1 MNQKSWQRPSIIFL
15 MLLTVLFFYPISNTW
30 AAEEG
35 HSPQLEDKN
44 RMALYYKTSALTHV
58 QWPLLA
64 AIDQFERNC
73 RRARK
78 DLSDPTGLIGISID
92 PNVWTG
98 PLNPNKKDTDPF
110 SIMLFEGLGKDGN
123 GDGKANPNDS
133 EDVLYSIATYIASY
147 GTDEDSEKEAIW
159 NYYHRDQSVTV
170 IFEIE
175 RLYNHFHSIDLS
187 AHGFPVPLRSNYD
200 YKSTWG
206 ASRGWGGRRIHEGTD
221 IFANYGT
228 PVRATA
234 YGVIE
239 LKGWNKFGG
248 WRVGIRDTN
257 NLYHYFGHL
266 GGFEKGIHV
275 GSIVKPGDIIGY
287 VGSTGY
293 GPPGTSGKFPPH
305 LHYGIYKYNGKTEYS
320 FDPYP
325 SLRRWE
331 RQAYQERRKKK
342 N

>member
-1 MNQKSWQRPSIIFL
+1 MKQTSWQRPLILCMSLFTL
-15 MLLTVLFFYPISNTW
+15 LFFYSASSAF
-30 AAEEG
+30 AAEG
-35 HSPQLEDKN
+35 QSAQSEDKS
-44 RMALYYKTSALTHV
+44 RMALYLKTAALTNV
-58 QWPLLA
+58 PWPLLA

-73 RRARK
+73 RQARR
-78 DLSDPTGLIGISID
+78 DLPDPKGIVGISINPD
-92 PNVWTG
+92 LWVG
-98 PLNPNKKDTDPF
+98 ALNPNKKDTNPL
-110 SIMLFEGLGKDGN
+110 SIMFFDGYGRDGN
-123 GDGKANPNDS
+123 GDGKADQNDP
-133 EDVLYSIATYIASY
+133 EDVLFSMATYIASY
-147 GTDEDSEKEAIW
+147 GLDERSEKEALW
-159 NYYHRDQSVTV
+159 NFYHRDQSVTV
-170 IFEIE
+170 IFEID
-175 RLYNHFHSIDLS
+175 RLYEHFHSIDLS
-187 AHGFPVPLRSNYD
+187 AHEFPIPLRSNYD

-228 PVRATA
+228 PVKATS
-234 YGVIE
+234 YGVVE

-275 GSIVKPGDIIGY
+275 GSIVKPGDVIGY

-331 RQAYQERRKKK
+331 RQAYLERRKKK

>member
-1 MNQKSWQRPSIIFL
+1 MKKKRWQRPLIIS
-15 MLLTVLFFYPISNTW
+15 MLLLTLLFFDSTSYAW
-30 AAEEG
+30 AQEG
-35 HSPQLEDKN
+35 SSAQSLDGN
-44 RMALYYKTSALTHV
+44 RMGLYLKISAVTQV
-58 QWPLLA
+58 PWELLA

-73 RRARK
+73 RQARR
-78 DLSDPTGLIGISID
+78 DLSDPKGLIGIGVN
-92 PNVWTG
+92 PNIWVG
-98 PLNPNKKDTDPF
+98 PLNPNKADTDPF
-110 SIMLFEGLGKDGN
+110 SIMLFEGLGRDGN
-123 GDGKANPNDS
+123 GDGKADPNDPD
-133 EDVLYSIATYIASY
+133 DVLYSMASYIASY
-147 GTDEDSEKEAIW
+147 GTNESSEKEALW
-159 NYYHRDQSVTV
+159 EYYHRDQSVSV
-170 IFEIE
+170 ILELNQ
-175 RLYNHFHSIDLS
+175 LYDHFQTLDLN

-200 YKSTWG
+200 YLSTWG

-228 PVRATA
+228 PVRATS
-234 YGVIE
+234 YGIVE

-248 WRVGIRDTN
+248 WRIGIRDAN

-266 GGFEKGIHV
+266 SGFEKGIHV
-275 GSIVKPGDIIGY
+275 GSIVKPGDVIGY

-331 RQAYQERRKKK
+331 RQAILERRKKK